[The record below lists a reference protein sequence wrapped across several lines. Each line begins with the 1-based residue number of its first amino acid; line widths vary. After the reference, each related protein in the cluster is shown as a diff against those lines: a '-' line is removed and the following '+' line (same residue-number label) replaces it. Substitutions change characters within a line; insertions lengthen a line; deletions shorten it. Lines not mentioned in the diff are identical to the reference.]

1 MGFYIPKIWKISS
14 SIKFLF
20 LQSAAASLL
29 EKCFA
34 SFSVYKQL
42 WLFHGS
48 KIRNLLPNKLGHG
61 GFVDSLQNF
70 KFENSKL
77 VGNFERFCKNLTPL
91 VIFIILR
98 TYFIDRSTPSK
109 VTF

>member
-1 MGFYIPKIWKISS
+1 M
-14 SIKFLF
+14 
-20 LQSAAASLL
+20 

-77 VGNFERFCKNLTPL
+77 VGKGKGFGKRKLRREKICIF
-91 VIFIILR
+91 VILYIWV
-98 TYFIDRSTPSK
+98 PSK
-109 VTF
+109 KFSNKAPAE

>member
-1 MGFYIPKIWKISS
+1 MQQQAFWKNV
-14 SIKFLF
+14 
-20 LQSAAASLL
+20 LL
-29 EKCFA
+29 HLL
-34 SFSVYKQL
+34 SVYKQL

-77 VGNFERFCKNLTPL
+77 VGKGIINFFERFYKNLTPL

>member
-1 MGFYIPKIWKISS
+1 M
-14 SIKFLF
+14 
-20 LQSAAASLL
+20 

-61 GFVDSLQNF
+61 GFVNSLQNF

-77 VGNFERFCKNLTPL
+77 VGKGIINISSKYVLHKGFGKRKLRREKIC
-91 VIFIILR
+91 IFVTLYIWV
-98 TYFIDRSTPSK
+98 PSK
-109 VTF
+109 KFSNKVPAE

>member
-1 MGFYIPKIWKISS
+1 MGFYIPKIWKIFTHFIKHKTLISVECSS
-14 SIKFLF
+14 KPFG
-20 LQSAAASLL
+20 
-29 EKCFA
+29 KCFA

-61 GFVDSLQNF
+61 GFVVSLQNF

-77 VGNFERFCKNLTPL
+77 VGKGIMNFFERFCKILPL
-91 VIFIILR
+91 IW
-98 TYFIDRSTPSK
+98 
-109 VTF
+109 